1 MNYATAECLIPDC
14 CRPNLSCHYLQNWY
28 FNDSSKFSVFKNKIL
43 TTNKERK
50 REKTKSN
57 TNPSSLTIHMYG
69 ANVICQIWA
78 GAEASMAV
86 VPTTVI
92 SNAFCRGGRN
102 SLSIHHN
109 RSGTPTGNCAV
120 YVHNSAAYAVKTKK
134 KKKRNS
140 VLVAC

>member
-1 MNYATAECLIPDC
+1 M
-14 CRPNLSCHYLQNWY
+14 
-28 FNDSSKFSVFKNKIL
+28 
-43 TTNKERK
+43 
-50 REKTKSN
+50 EKTRSN

-69 ANVICQIWA
+69 ANVICQIRA

-109 RSGTPTGNCAV
+109 RSWTPTGNCAV
-120 YVHNSAAYAVKTKK
+120 YIHNSAAYAARQKKSSYLLHFNRINKNCSSLGFCFRYIKTGWKANLTHYLLWFITLSIINVQSG
-134 KKKRNS
+134 NS
-140 VLVAC
+140 YYYSTV

>member
-1 MNYATAECLIPDC
+1 M
-14 CRPNLSCHYLQNWY
+14 
-28 FNDSSKFSVFKNKIL
+28 
-43 TTNKERK
+43 
-50 REKTKSN
+50 EKKCN

-69 ANVICQIWA
+69 ANVICQIRA

-109 RSGTPTGNCAV
+109 RSWTPTGNCAV
-120 YVHNSAAYAVKTKK
+120 YIHNSAAYAARHKK
-134 KKKRNS
+134 KVHTCCILTEQIKIVPLWGFVSDILRQVEKKILHIIYCGSSLLSIINVQSGNS
-140 VLVAC
+140 YYYSTV